1 MRFNKG
7 DVIADDRGVIGEIT
21 GIANSVDFPYL
32 VREVGGGTGNY
43 RDYPGL
49 RLADTEPLKADPYA
63 GTYLELEDLAR
74 QINLYQGY
82 ADAAEQR
89 RTEAIEKE
97 SRNIDFEL
105 DRVRKCQDRL
115 RVLLRELGLVSSEPS
130 APTAPA
136 ITLTTEQDTK

>member
-1 MRFNKG
+1 MRFSKG
-7 DVIADDRGVIGEIT
+7 EVIADDRGAIGEII
-21 GIANSVDFPYL
+21 GITTSVDFPYS
-32 VREVGGGTGNY
+32 VREVGGGTGAY

-49 RLADTEPLKADPYA
+49 RLADTEPVKSDPYT

-82 ADAAEQR
+82 ADEAEQR

-115 RVLLRELGLVSSEPS
+115 RVLLRELGLVSGEPAVA
-130 APTAPA
+130 APTTNP
-136 ITLTTEQDTK
+136 TPEQETK